1 MAYKATSET
10 GEFGLIERIKSI
22 VQPTLESAPK
32 LVIGIGDD
40 CAVWRPS
47 AKMLQLSSTDL
58 LIEQVHFDLL
68 TTPAKHLG
76 SKAISVNASDIC
88 AMNAIPRLCPRLH
101 CRTSLNTG
109 GDD

>member
-76 SKAISVNASDIC
+76 SKAIRRQRLRHLRNERH
-88 AMNAIPRLCPRLH
+88 PPLCPRLH